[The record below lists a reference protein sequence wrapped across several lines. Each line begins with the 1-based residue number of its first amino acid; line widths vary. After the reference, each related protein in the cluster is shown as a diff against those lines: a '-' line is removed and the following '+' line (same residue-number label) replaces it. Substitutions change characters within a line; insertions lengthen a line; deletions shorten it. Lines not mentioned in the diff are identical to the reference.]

1 MVRYTLLRTL
11 VFFGC
16 LLILWLAGLRSR
28 DQLFLLVAG
37 AALISMV
44 VSYFVLRPFRE
55 DYSRQIAEKL
65 EHRAEQKAAERGA
78 KPSDE
83 GPSEAGARRQI
94 GSASCRERA

>member
-55 DYSRQIAEKL
+55 DYGRQIAEKL

-83 GPSEAGARRQI
+83 DIEDAETGEGE
-94 GSASCRERA
+94 GSDSFR

>member
-65 EHRAEQKAAERGA
+65 EHRAEQKAA
-78 KPSDE
+78 
-83 GPSEAGARRQI
+83 
-94 GSASCRERA
+94 

>member
-44 VSYFVLRPFRE
+44 VSYFVLRPSGRTTA
-55 DYSRQIAEKL
+55 DRSPRSWNTA
-65 EHRAEQKAAERGA
+65 
-78 KPSDE
+78 PS
-83 GPSEAGARRQI
+83 RRQPS
-94 GSASCRERA
+94 GGQALGRGHRGRRDRRG

>member
-37 AALISMV
+37 QPS
-44 VSYFVLRPFRE
+44 
-55 DYSRQIAEKL
+55 SRW
-65 EHRAEQKAAERGA
+65 
-78 KPSDE
+78 S
-83 GPSEAGARRQI
+83 
-94 GSASCRERA
+94 